1 MGLLLRA
8 LVERLWSSAA
18 HATPFAVTLRSRPAP
33 STRVYMRF
41 LVTGATGAVQEDF
54 LETSLVCLRSPPG
67 RCSEAQSPSHSQSS
81 TGVYDC
87 NCQHFPLSLDKWPTD
102 HRIALVI
109 EEVTPGGLEEPNN
122 GTGAKKETIEL
133 ALHRH

>member
-1 MGLLLRA
+1 M
-8 LVERLWSSAA
+8 
-18 HATPFAVTLRSRPAP
+18 SRPAP
-33 STRVYMRF
+33 SARLNLMRF
-41 LVTGATGAVQEDF
+41 PATGATGAVQEDF

-102 HRIALVI
+102 HRIVLMI
-109 EEVTPGGLEEPNN
+109 EDGSSRGQRSQKY
-122 GTGAKKETIEL
+122 GTSGPKGQSS
-133 ALHRH
+133 